1 MTFRYATKNDFAI
14 LYELDLKNIN
24 SAWSLDMWQKLAN
37 FDETIIS
44 YDGSEL
50 VGFITYRVVVPE
62 VEIYKLV
69 TTKYRRRRGY
79 GRALLQFFCENMQ
92 AAKVEK
98 AFIEV
103 ETKNQSAILFY
114 KSQKFE
120 AVDIRK
126 GYYQDDDALILQK
139 SL

>member
-1 MTFRYATKNDFAI
+1 MRFRHATKNDSAT
-14 LYELDLKNIN
+14 LYEFDLENIN
-24 SAWSLDMWQKLAN
+24 SAWSLKMWQKSTN

-69 TTKYRRRRGY
+69 TTKHLRRRGY
-79 GRALLQFFCENMQ
+79 GRALLQFFYENMQ

-103 ETKNQSAILFY
+103 EKKNQSAILFY
-114 KSQKFE
+114 KNQKFE
-120 AVDIRK
+120 EVDIRK
-126 GYYQDDDALILQK
+126 EYYQDDDALILQK

>member
-1 MTFRYATKNDFAI
+1 MTFRYATKDDSAI
-14 LYELDLKNIN
+14 LYELDLENTN
-24 SAWSLDMWQKLAN
+24 SAWSLKLWQKSTN

-44 YDGSEL
+44 YDDSEL
-50 VGFITYRVVVPE
+50 VGFITYRVVMSE

-69 TTKYRRRRGY
+69 TTKHRRREGY

-114 KSQKFE
+114 KNQKFE
-120 AVDIRK
+120 EVDIRK
-126 GYYQDDDALILQK
+126 GYYKDDDALILQK

>member
-1 MTFRYATKNDFAI
+1 MTFRYATKNDSAT
-14 LYELDLKNIN
+14 LYEFDLENIN
-24 SAWSLDMWQKLAN
+24 SAWSLNIWQKSAS

-79 GRALLQFFCENMQ
+79 GRALLQFFCKNMQ

-114 KSQKFE
+114 KNQKFE
-120 AVDIRK
+120 EVDIRK
-126 GYYQDDDALILQK
+126 GYYQNDDALILQK